1 MLCELGHQD
10 TCLALEWFSNPKTTQ
25 VGKAGEGRHGK
36 HKPEGGQGE
45 GAGWESG
52 DQGAKE
58 KKALG
63 TDDGEIAQEEKQTE
77 NNSKEQECEN
87 GNPVRAFNRSNMVT
101 STRRGDH
108 FSSRILDRPRTKEK
122 EASHGQCKRQP
133 RRSLFPPVTCLVRLC
148 TRKV

>member
-1 MLCELGHQD
+1 MLCKLGHQD
-10 TCLALEWFSNPKTTQ
+10 TCLSPKRLNPKTTQ
-25 VGKAGEGRHGK
+25 AGKAGEGRHRK
-36 HKPEGGQGE
+36 HRPEGAQGE
-45 GAGWESG
+45 WAARESG
-52 DQGAKE
+52 NQGARE
-58 KKALG
+58 KALG

-77 NNSKEQECEN
+77 NNGREQECEN
-87 GNPVRAFNRSNMVT
+87 GNPARAFNRSNMVT
-101 STRRGDH
+101 STGRGDR